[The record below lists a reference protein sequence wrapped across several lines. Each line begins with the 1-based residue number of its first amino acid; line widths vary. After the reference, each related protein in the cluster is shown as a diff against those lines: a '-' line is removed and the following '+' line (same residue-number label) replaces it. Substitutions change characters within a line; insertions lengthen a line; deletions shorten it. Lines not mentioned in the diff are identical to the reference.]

1 MPRYDDP
8 EFTLNREII
17 LPAPA
22 AGAAAVNKFAL
33 FAAAKVLQA
42 KAVVKGVGTSASSG
56 AYVQILQNGTTTLG
70 TLLTGSSTAG
80 AVISA
85 TLAGNLAAGDVI
97 SLVHG
102 TDATAS
108 VYGVTLQY
116 NEAVV

>member
-8 EFTLNREII
+8 EFTLKREVV

-22 AGAAAVNKFAL
+22 AGNAAVSKFAL

-42 KAVVKGVGTSASSG
+42 QAVVKGVGTSASSG
-56 AYVQILQNGTTTLG
+56 AYVQVLQNGTTTLG

-80 AVISA
+80 SLITA
-85 TLAGNLAAGDVI
+85 TLTGNLAAGDQI

-116 NEAVV
+116 QEAVV